1 LTKTFASEL
10 IEQRYSSSTKT
21 NISLKGE
28 DMNVKYKIVEVM
40 ENNDAEQS
48 IVGWGS
54 KPIPDRDGE
63 LIKSSAWKL
72 EAYRK
77 NPVLMLSH
85 DYSSPPVGKCLWVKA
100 DNSGL
105 RFKAKFASTERGKE
119 IYQLYKEGIMSGF
132 SVGFSVNA
140 GGSVDH
146 PTDAQYKG
154 LKRVYSDVELL
165 EISCVAIPACPEA
178 LIEQVKSGKIVS
190 KQLKD
195 EMDHII
201 ELVEKVKAEE
211 AAAPDCP
218 GGGACGVDFGKFPE
232 CKGCENAGECKA
244 ESGSEGEAEK
254 EVSAVVVE
262 KEAEVVEKATP
273 KCPADG
279 EYGQDYDSFAECEEC
294 SFAEGCEEMSGTD
307 EEKALRRKPKE
318 EEEGGDK
325 KKPYTKEDS
334 PSIYDLVRYLNRAL
348 SEAGMEPDS
357 SYVVDVLPHS
367 YPDGEFIYCK
377 EAKYY
382 KADYQYHNTETT
394 GKFCNISD
402 GREEIEQEV
411 ISEKY
416 HIEIEQKEAEVVQK
430 EGRVLSEKN
439 RKLLKDCVDKM
450 GECHGMLSGFH
461 EATAKPDAYTNLGKA
476 VDEED
481 EGFEIEQK
489 EVEQVEFDLTD
500 IVEKSAEKTDEDDG
514 TMEIDLDMLKS
525 VLKDAFA
532 ENVKSGAEAAITNV
546 FKKMKGNVI

>member
-325 KKPYTKEDS
+325 KKPCTKEDS
-334 PSIYDLVRYLNRAL
+334 PSIYDLVIYLNRAL
-348 SEAGMEPDS
+348 SDAGM
-357 SYVVDVLPHS
+357 VVDVSPYD
-367 YPDGEFIYCK
+367 YPSGSVIYSK
-377 EAKYY
+377 DNKYY
-382 KADYQYHNTETT
+382 RSDYQYDVEAKCCALV
-394 GKFCNISD
+394 GEVEEMDQELISTKY
-402 GREEIEQEV
+402 EV
-411 ISEKY
+411 EV
-416 HIEIEQKEAEVVQK
+416 EQKEAEVVQK
-430 EGRVLSEKN
+430 EGRVLSGANRRLISDSVAALQALLTATEKA
-439 RKLLKDCVDKM
+439 
-450 GECHGMLSGFH
+450 EP
-461 EATAKPDAYTNLGKA
+461 ATEKQ

-481 EGFEIEQK
+481 EEFEIEQK

-500 IVEKSAEKTDEDDG
+500 IVEKSAEKTDEDDL
-514 TMEIDLDMLKS
+514 MEIDMDMLKS